1 MSPQP
6 KPDSDGSRQSLPFE
20 PRKNR
25 KKPEKVA
32 PEKAAP
38 VKAEASEA
46 VKAVKG
52 SRPARPE
59 GMAIPDVVSRRMAKR
74 MALLCGVPS
83 LLGISTFFVSYFLV
97 SKDIVALPTAAVVLL
112 SMGFF
117 GLGVLGLSY
126 GVISASWDEEHPGS
140 LLGWSEFTLN
150 LGRLT
155 QAWRST
161 DKKS

>member
-6 KPDSDGSRQSLPFE
+6 KPESDGSRQPLPFE
-20 PRKNR
+20 PKKNR
-25 KKPEKVA
+25 KKPEPTA
-32 PEKAAP
+32 AAP
-38 VKAEASEA
+38 VRAETSKVSAA
-46 VKAVKG
+46 KG
-52 SRPARPE
+52 NRPARPE

-74 MALLCGVPS
+74 MALLCGAPS